1 MNTQTKRAMPK
12 RRRAATIKS
21 LALALAVAFGAT
33 LGFAVPVHAQ
43 GVDIVGTGR
52 LLPIEIN
59 KGRLIRIKR
68 PAATVF
74 IADPA
79 IADIQIKSPTLLYV
93 FGKKAGE
100 TTLFAVDAKDR
111 VLVNLTISVSHNLS
125 QFRRTLDRLLPGH
138 DVRVRTVGDSVVLS
152 GSVRSTREA
161 ADVRGL
167 AARYVSSAKQ
177 VINRLRVVGPTQVN
191 LRVRIVE
198 VSRTV
203 VRNLGINWDIASQIG
218 SSIMLGIATG
228 GATSLAGS
236 LLAPSSALIAR
247 RGGFNSF
254 GGSTST
260 IIPPFGPFPSNN
272 LTVNG
277 IIDALQTNGLV
288 KTLAEP
294 NLTAISGETASF
306 LAGGEFPI
314 PVPQDGGVITVIFK
328 KFGVGLSFTPT
339 IIGRNRISL
348 KVVPEVSQLSSAG
361 AIQIQGINVPSLTTR
376 RASTTV
382 ELASGQ
388 SIAIAGLIQNDL
400 TQNISKVPG
409 LGDIPILGALFK
421 SEDFRKNESELVIII
436 TPYIVQP
443 FESSGK
449 RLTNAG
455 RGSEKDINRL
465 FLGRRKNGKAGGEP
479 KQLKG
484 PAGFVLE

>member
-1 MNTQTKRAMPK
+1 MPN
-12 RRRAATIKS
+12 RRCPAPIRPITLIR
-21 LALALAVAFGAT
+21 LMALAVAVSLGAG
-33 LGFAVPVHAQ
+33 LGLAAPVHAQ
-43 GVDIVGTGR
+43 GVQIVGTGR
-52 LLPIEIN
+52 LLSIEVN
-59 KGRLIRIKR
+59 KGRLIRIRR

-125 QFRRTLDRLLPGH
+125 QLRRTLERLLPGN
-138 DVRVRTVGDSVVLS
+138 DVKVRTVGDSLVLS
-152 GSVRSTREA
+152 GAVRSAREA
-161 ADVRGL
+161 ADVRRL
-167 AARYVSSAKQ
+167 AARYVSSAKK
-177 VINRLRVVGPTQVN
+177 VINRLRVEGPTQVN

-203 VRNLGINWDIASQIG
+203 VRDLGINWDAVSNIG
-218 SSIMLGIATG
+218 SRITLGIATG
-228 GATSLAGS
+228 GATAIAGS
-236 LLAPSSALIAR
+236 LLAPSSTLTAR

-254 GGSTST
+254 GGSVSPIT
-260 IIPPFGPFPSNN
+260 IPPFGPFPRNN

-277 IIDALQTNGLV
+277 IIDALQTNGLI

-339 IIGRNRISL
+339 IVGRNRISL
-348 KVVPEVSQLSSAG
+348 KVVPEVSQLSNIG

-388 SIAIAGLIQNDL
+388 SMAIAGLIQNDL
-400 TQNISKVPG
+400 TQDLSKVPG
-409 LGDIPILGALFK
+409 LGDIPVLGNLFK
-421 SEDFRKNESELVIII
+421 SENFRKNESELVIII
-436 TPYIVQP
+436 TPYIVKP
-443 FESSGK
+443 FNKSGK
-449 RLTNAG
+449 RLASAG

-465 FLGRRKNGKAGGEP
+465 FLGRRKNGKAGGP
-479 KQLKG
+479 PRRLKG
-484 PAGFVLE
+484 PAGFDLE

>member
-1 MNTQTKRAMPK
+1 MNTQTRKTMPK
-12 RRRAATIKS
+12 RRQAATIKS
-21 LALALAVAFGAT
+21 IALALAVVLGAALGFGA
-33 LGFAVPVHAQ
+33 PVHAQ
-43 GVDIVGTGR
+43 AVDIVGAGR
-52 LLPIEIN
+52 LLPIEVN
-59 KGRLIRIKR
+59 KGRLIRIRR

-125 QFRRTLDRLLPGH
+125 QLRRTLDRLLPGS
-138 DVRVRTVGDSVVLS
+138 DVKVRTVGDSVVLS

-161 ADVRGL
+161 ADVRRL
-167 AARYVSSAKQ
+167 AARYVSSPKK
-177 VINRLRVVGPTQVN
+177 VINRLRVEGPNQVN

-198 VSRTV
+198 VSRSV
-203 VRNLGINWDIASQIG
+203 VRDLGINWDAAFSIG
-218 SSIMLGIATG
+218 SNFVLGIATG
-228 GATSLAGS
+228 GATSLAGG
-236 LLAPSSALIAR
+236 LLTPGTPLISR
-247 RGGFNSF
+247 RGGFN
-254 GGSTST
+254 
-260 IIPPFGPFPSNN
+260 N
-272 LTVNG
+272 LGFRYSGQRHTVNG
-277 IIDALQTNGLV
+277 IIDALQTNGLI

-339 IIGRNRISL
+339 IISRNRINL
-348 KVVPEVSQLSSAG
+348 KVVPEVSQLSNIG

-388 SIAIAGLIQNDL
+388 SFAIAGLIQNDL
-400 TQNISKVPG
+400 TQDLSKVPG
-409 LGDIPILGALFK
+409 LGDIPILGNLFK
-421 SEDFRKNESELVIII
+421 SENFRKNESELVIII
-436 TPYIVQP
+436 TPYIVKP
-443 FESSGK
+443 FNKSGK
-449 RLTNAG
+449 RLASAG

-465 FLGRRKNGKAGGEP
+465 FLGRRKTGKAGGP
-479 KQLKG
+479 PQRLKG
-484 PAGFVLE
+484 PAGFELE